1 MISAKG
7 VFRFCFFEIA
17 CQNTL
22 QICGLRIPN
31 YKGDLRGF
39 MGIERHLR
47 EFKGIVPA
55 RYAMDG
61 FPRLGMEIQ
70 GLEGKTERRRSL
82 LTVMKQMKI
91 T

>member
-1 MISAKG
+1 
-7 VFRFCFFEIA
+7 
-17 CQNTL
+17 
-22 QICGLRIPN
+22 
-31 YKGDLRGF
+31 

-47 EFKGIVPA
+47 GFKGIVPA

-82 LTVMKQMKI
+82 LAVMKQMK
-91 T
+91 TT